1 MNISKPLLSP
11 LLLKNN
17 NQRRKS
23 TKDLGIGTPRK
34 PIISPLIEE
43 TSIISFKT
51 LEHNRDIRETLTLFT
66 QLESDSSTN
75 RLLVRK
81 IEKSFNHQLFENT
94 HSKEKIKALEAQLAA
109 TNKRKRKKVETS
121 PNSRFANI
129 NQISRTRNRAEITA
143 IGSSSSSEPDEDDDM
158 LDEIVVRG

>member
-51 LEHNRDIRETLTLFT
+51 LERRYDIRKSLILFT
-66 QLESDSSTN
+66 SLEADTSTS
-75 RLLVRK
+75 RLLAKK
-81 IEKSFNHQLFENT
+81 IKKSFNNQLFENAYL
-94 HSKEKIKALEAQLAA
+94 KEKIKTLETQLE
-109 TNKRKRKKVETS
+109 TTKSKKKEKDRDLS
-121 PNSRFANI
+121 KFQI
-129 NQISRTRNRAEITA
+129 YYNQ
-143 IGSSSSSEPDEDDDM
+143 PD
-158 LDEIVVRG
+158 